1 MRQWVGDA
9 EHPTAVDPSLSLAR
23 SLIARQPGHLLLRHN
38 NIDPLAA
45 AAVAGAA
52 QGRLRHTVPP
62 LGIGAGGVGDK
73 AYVRRAKRDIAS
85 PKARN

>member
-1 MRQWVGDA
+1 MLQWVGGA
-9 EHPTAVDPSLSLAR
+9 EHPTAVDPSLSLANG
-23 SLIARQPGHLLLRHN
+23 SLIAQQPGHLPHN
-38 NIDPLAA
+38 DIDPLTA